1 MATAVQSTADSI
13 PRGGRSRARLTAVLS
28 DYWMLTKPEVNFLIV
43 LTTLAGFYLVS
54 PPRPW
59 RILLLF
65 NTLLGTLL
73 VASGTG
79 TLNQYIER
87 NFDSLMR
94 RTSRRPLPAGRIVH
108 VHALWFGL
116 GLSIAGGLWLAVF
129 VNLIASLIALLTL
142 GYLFAFL
149 YADEAADSAMYLSWC
164 ISGRRATLDR
174 MRCRDGQNNLG
185 GLVALFDSLPVAVSA
200 FYGYRLDVSGGL
212 CAGGVSDLTSW
223 TTTDALHGLADVG
236 FLIRPCANHAR
247 AFVSE
252 AGRSRIL
259 CCSSPSEFG
268 IPLLLCSLRNLEI
281 EPGRAP
287 ITVCVNCLSTCSS
300 WFDCGS

>member
-1 MATAVQSTADSI
+1 MATVVQSTTDSI
-13 PRGGRSRARLTAVLS
+13 PRGVRRRARLTAVLS

-43 LTTLAGFYLVS
+43 LTTFAGFYLGS

-116 GLSIAGGLWLAVF
+116 VLSIAGGLWLAVF

-142 GYLFAFL
+142 GTYLLFYTPL
-149 YADEAADSAMYLSWC
+149 KRRYSAMYLSWR
-164 ISGRRATLDR
+164 ISGRCATLDR
-174 MRCRDGQNNLG
+174 IRCRDGQNNLG
-185 GLVALFDSLPVAVSA
+185 GLVALRDSLPVAVSA
-200 FYGYRLDVSGGL
+200 FHGYRLDVSGGL

-223 TTTDALHGLADVG
+223 TTTRPLHGLADVDL
-236 FLIRPCANHAR
+236 LIRPCANHAR

-252 AGRSRIL
+252 ASRSRVL

-268 IPLLLCSLRNLEI
+268 DSFITLLAWQSRNRTRPRADYCLRQLF
-281 EPGRAP
+281 
-287 ITVCVNCLSTCSS
+287 TYL
-300 WFDCGS
+300 